1 MAKSGV
7 KINRANAQRNQPL
20 ENQLYGAN
28 SVLLKP
34 MPAFTRISLRV
45 GSGQIAAVN
54 KVLSMSLPSKPK
66 TSQKKANRTAMWLG
80 PDEWLILD
88 ETSSNLSDLPS
99 KLTSQ
104 LGSAVDI
111 SHRNTAINVSGINA
125 VDALNAGCPQELSLE
140 KFPVGTCSRTVLG
153 KSEIILLRLAPDEF
167 HVECWRSFS
176 DYVWKFLVD
185 AAKTL

>member
-1 MAKSGV
+1 MAELQ
-7 KINRANAQRNQPL
+7 RAHPL
-20 ENQLYGAN
+20 ENQLYGGN

-34 MPAFTRISLRV
+34 MPEFNRIALRV
-45 GSGQIAAVN
+45 GSGQITAIN
-54 KVLSMSLPSKPK
+54 KILAMTLPSKPK
-66 TSQKKANRTAMWLG
+66 TSRKKGSRTALWLG

-88 ETSSNLSDLPS
+88 QTSSNLGALPS
-99 KLTSQ
+99 KVTSR

-111 SHRNTAINVSGINA
+111 SHRNTAISVSGINA
-125 VDALNAGCPQELSLE
+125 VNALNAGCPQDLSLE
-140 KFPVGTCSRTVLG
+140 EFPVGACSRTVLG
-153 KSEIILLRLAPDEF
+153 KLEIILLRIAPDEF